1 MDISSRNGY
10 PSCSLSNFAAHEFEI
25 DGVKCASMEGF
36 LQSLKHRDPEIQKHI
51 CSLIGIK
58 AKTAGGQAW
67 KKRQRLF
74 WQGTEFDRCSAYY
87 QKLLDRAYDALYEN
101 QGFKA
106 ALIACG
112 KNASFTHSVGKR
124 KENETVLTIKEFCGR
139 LMKLKDR
146 AFKEIEN
153 AI

>member
-10 PSCSLSNFAAHEFEI
+10 PSCSLSNFAAHEFMI
-25 DGVKCASMEGF
+25 DGVRCASMEGF
-36 LQSLKHRDPEIQKHI
+36 LQSLKHRDVEIQKHI

-58 AKTAGGQAW
+58 AKSAGGQAW
-67 KKRQRLF
+67 KKRQMLY
-74 WQGTEFDRCSAYY
+74 WQGKEFARTSPYY

-112 KNASFTHSVGKR
+112 KDAVFTHSVGAR

-139 LMKLKDR
+139 LMRLKDR
-146 AFKEIEN
+146 AFKEMKQ
-153 AI
+153 